1 MSPYL
6 RITPLLLVFPGRYSM
21 LERRM
26 VRTAIFLHP
35 EIGFMLQ
42 CNRRFHFY
50 ISHHYRRFRLVP
62 QQIWTR
68 KGEIVAILGTE
79 EFM

>member
-26 VRTAIFLHP
+26 VRTAMFLHP

-42 CNRRFHFY
+42 RYRLFQL
-50 ISHHYRRFRLVP
+50 ISRIIIDGFTLCRNKIG
-62 QQIWTR
+62 Q
-68 KGEIVAILGTE
+68 
-79 EFM
+79 